1 MLDFIARDAK
11 MDHAKKAQLRGLN
24 GGRVMEKR
32 ILVAIDESANA
43 LRAAQ
48 FVAQSF
54 TPEHKISLFHVIM
67 DTPAVCNMNSPEL
80 TPLFLEQQINL
91 CSIEEKKRELVGK
104 AMTEA
109 KRLLR
114 LAGFPEKNISQRME
128 KRQKGIARDI
138 IAEAKKGYHAVV
150 MGRRGLSGVAE
161 FFIGSVSQKV
171 LHGTKDLSVILVS

>member
-1 MLDFIARDAK
+1 M
-11 MDHAKKAQLRGLN
+11 N
-24 GGRVMEKR
+24 GGRAVEKK
-32 ILVAIDESANA
+32 IFVAMDESANA

-54 TPEHKISLFHVIM
+54 TPDHQVVLFHVVM

-80 TPLFLEQQINL
+80 TPLFLQQQINL
-91 CSIEEKKRELVGK
+91 CSIEEKKKELVSK

-109 KRLLR
+109 KRLLTQ
-114 LAGFPEKNISQRME
+114 AGFPQKNITLKME
-128 KRQKGIARDI
+128 KLKRGVARDI
-138 IAEAKKGYHAVV
+138 IAEAKTGYHAVV

-161 FFIGSVSQKV
+161 FFMGSVSQKV

>member
-1 MLDFIARDAK
+1 V
-11 MDHAKKAQLRGLN
+11 N
-24 GGRVMEKR
+24 GGRAVEKK
-32 ILVAIDESANA
+32 IFVAMDESANA

-54 TPEHKISLFHVIM
+54 TPDHQVVLFHVVM

-80 TPLFLEQQINL
+80 TPLFLQQQINL
-91 CSIEEKKRELVGK
+91 CSIEEKKKELVSK

-109 KRLLR
+109 KRLLTQ
-114 LAGFPEKNISQRME
+114 AGFPQKNITLKME
-128 KRQKGIARDI
+128 KLKRGVARDI
-138 IAEAKKGYHAVV
+138 IAEAKTGYHAVV

-161 FFIGSVSQKV
+161 FFMGSVSQKV

>member
-1 MLDFIARDAK
+1 
-11 MDHAKKAQLRGLN
+11 
-24 GGRVMEKR
+24 MEKR
-32 ILVAIDESANA
+32 ILVAMDESANA

-54 TPEHKISLFHVIM
+54 TPDHQVVLYHVVM
-67 DTPAVCNMNSPEL
+67 DTPAVCNINSPEL
-80 TPLFLEQQINL
+80 TPLFMQHQLSL
-91 CSIEEKKRELVGK
+91 CSIEEKKKELVGK

-109 KRLLR
+109 KRLLTQ
-114 LAGFPEKNISQRME
+114 AGFPEKNINQRME
-128 KRQKGIARDI
+128 KRKKGIARDI
-138 IAEAKKGYHAVV
+138 IAEAKTGYDAVV

>member
-1 MLDFIARDAK
+1 
-11 MDHAKKAQLRGLN
+11 
-24 GGRVMEKR
+24 MEKR
-32 ILVAIDESANA
+32 ILVAMDESANA

-54 TPEHKISLFHVIM
+54 TADHEVVFFHVIM
-67 DTPAVCNMNSPEL
+67 DTPAVCNINSPEL
-80 TPLFLEQQINL
+80 TPLFMQHQISF
-91 CSIEEKKRELVGK
+91 CSIEEKKKELVGK

-109 KRLLR
+109 KRVLMQ
-114 LAGFPEKNISQRME
+114 AGFPERNITQRME
-128 KRQKGIARDI
+128 KRKKGVARDI
-138 IAEAKKGYHAVV
+138 IAEAKTGYRAVV

>member
-1 MLDFIARDAK
+1 
-11 MDHAKKAQLRGLN
+11 
-24 GGRVMEKR
+24 MEKK
-32 ILVAIDESANA
+32 ILVAMDESANA

-54 TPEHKISLFHVIM
+54 TPDHQVVLFHVIM

-80 TPLFLEQQINL
+80 TPLFLQQQINL
-91 CSIEEKKRELVGK
+91 CSIEEKKKELVSK

-109 KRLLR
+109 KRLLTQ
-114 LAGFPEKNISQRME
+114 AGFPQKNITLKME
-128 KRQKGIARDI
+128 KLKRGVARDI
-138 IAEAKKGYHAVV
+138 IAEAKTGYHAVV

-161 FFIGSVSQKV
+161 FFMGSVSQKV

>member
-1 MLDFIARDAK
+1 V
-11 MDHAKKAQLRGLN
+11 N
-24 GGRVMEKR
+24 GGRAVEKK
-32 ILVAIDESANA
+32 ILIAMDESANA

-54 TPEHKISLFHVIM
+54 TPDHQVVLFHVVM

-80 TPLFLEQQINL
+80 TPLFLQQQINL
-91 CSIEEKKRELVGK
+91 CSIEEKKKELVSK

-109 KRLLR
+109 KRLLTQ
-114 LAGFPEKNISQRME
+114 AGFPQKNITLKME
-128 KRQKGIARDI
+128 KLKRGVARDI
-138 IAEAKKGYHAVV
+138 IAEAKTGYHAVV

-161 FFIGSVSQKV
+161 FFMGSVSQKV

>member
-1 MLDFIARDAK
+1 V
-11 MDHAKKAQLRGLN
+11 N
-24 GGRVMEKR
+24 GGRAVEKK
-32 ILVAIDESANA
+32 ILVAMDESANA

-54 TPEHKISLFHVIM
+54 TPDHQVVLFHVVM

-80 TPLFLEQQINL
+80 TPLFLQQQINL
-91 CSIEEKKRELVGK
+91 CSIEEKKKELVSK

-109 KRLLR
+109 KKLLTQ
-114 LAGFPEKNISQRME
+114 AGFPQKNITLKME
-128 KRQKGIARDI
+128 KLKRGVARDI
-138 IAEAKKGYHAVV
+138 IAEAKTGYHAVV

-161 FFIGSVSQKV
+161 FFMGSVSQKV

>member
-1 MLDFIARDAK
+1 V
-11 MDHAKKAQLRGLN
+11 N
-24 GGRVMEKR
+24 GGKAVEKK
-32 ILVAIDESANA
+32 ILVAMDESANA

-54 TPEHKISLFHVIM
+54 TPDHQVVLFHVVM

-80 TPLFLEQQINL
+80 TPLFLQQQINL
-91 CSIEEKKRELVGK
+91 CSIEEKKKELVSK

-109 KRLLR
+109 KKLLTQ
-114 LAGFPEKNISQRME
+114 AGFPQKNITLKME
-128 KRQKGIARDI
+128 KLKRGVARDI
-138 IAEAKKGYHAVV
+138 IAEAKTGYHAVV

-161 FFIGSVSQKV
+161 FFMGSVSQKV